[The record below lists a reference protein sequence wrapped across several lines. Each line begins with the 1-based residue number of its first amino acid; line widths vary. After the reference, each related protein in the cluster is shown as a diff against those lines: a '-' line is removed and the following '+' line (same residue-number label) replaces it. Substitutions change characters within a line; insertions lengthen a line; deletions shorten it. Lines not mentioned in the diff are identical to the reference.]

1 MSDELFGPIFVPDA
15 VAEAVSDRAWLQAM
29 LDVEAS
35 IARAEAR
42 AGLIPEA
49 AAGAI
54 SAACTAERFDIAAIG
69 RAARDPGLPVPP
81 LVRMLSDEVGGEAS
95 RYVHWGVTSQDVLD
109 SAAMLVCRTVIDIIL
124 GDLEAIAQSCAGLAR
139 EHKRTPM
146 VGRTLLQHALP
157 TTFGAKTAGWL
168 VGVIE
173 GRRLLAGAK
182 SDLAVQLGG
191 GVGTLASLGDRGL
204 EVLGYLAEE
213 LGLAE
218 PVVPWHTVRTRIAHV
233 GAALGIVGGTTAK
246 IALDIML
253 MAQTEVGE
261 VAEPNGSRGGSS
273 TMPQKRNPVGSALVV
288 ACSRRAQAAA
298 GVLAFAIAQEHER
311 GAGSWHSEWVSLRDA
326 LAMTGGATGWMRQV
340 LDGLV
345 VNPDRMAANLALT
358 GGLLLAESVSMLL
371 SEKVGRVEAHKLIE
385 SLCRRAASE
394 ERSLRDVLL
403 EDDIVARELTA
414 AEIDDALDPTGYM
427 GSAEELVNRAV
438 AYYEKER

>member
-1 MSDELFGPIFVPDA
+1 
-15 VAEAVSDRAWLQAM
+15 
-29 LDVEAS
+29 
-35 IARAEAR
+35 
-42 AGLIPEA
+42 
-49 AAGAI
+49 
-54 SAACTAERFDIAAIG
+54 
-69 RAARDPGLPVPP
+69 
-81 LVRMLSDEVGGEAS
+81 
-95 RYVHWGVTSQDVLD
+95 
-109 SAAMLVCRTVIDIIL
+109 
-124 GDLEAIAQSCAGLAR
+124 
-139 EHKRTPM
+139 
-146 VGRTLLQHALP
+146 
-157 TTFGAKTAGWL
+157 
-168 VGVIE
+168 
-173 GRRLLAGAK
+173 
-182 SDLAVQLGG
+182 
-191 GVGTLASLGDRGL
+191 
-204 EVLGYLAEE
+204 
-213 LGLAE
+213 
-218 PVVPWHTVRTRIAHV
+218 
-233 GAALGIVGGTTAK
+233 
-246 IALDIML
+246 
-253 MAQTEVGE
+253 
-261 VAEPNGSRGGSS
+261 
-273 TMPQKRNPVGSALVV
+273 MPQKRNPVGSALVV